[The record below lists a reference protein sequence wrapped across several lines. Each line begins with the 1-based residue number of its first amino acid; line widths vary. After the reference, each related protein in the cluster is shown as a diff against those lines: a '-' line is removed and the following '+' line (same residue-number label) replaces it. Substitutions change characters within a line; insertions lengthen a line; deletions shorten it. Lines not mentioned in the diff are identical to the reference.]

1 MAFGVLGTR
10 LFVGAAP
17 LADIFASADQLTD
30 FTSLSAG
37 IEVGQIESMGNI
49 GKKFTLVTFMAIAD
63 GRTIKLKGGFDP
75 GSLPL
80 VVASDTTDAGQLLL
94 ETYANAAT
102 QSNYPFMI
110 EMNGN
115 DPTNQDMHFGAL
127 VSSFE
132 RVISSVN
139 NVLKANVQIDVNTP
153 IFLGST

>member
-10 LFVGAAP
+10 LFVGGAP
-17 LADIFASADQLTD
+17 LADIFASADILSD

-37 IEVGQIESMGNI
+37 VECGQIESMGNL
-49 GKKFTLVTFMAIAD
+49 GKKFQVVTFQAIAD
-63 GRTIKLKGGFDP
+63 GRTIKLKGGYDP
-75 GSLPL
+75 GTLPV

-94 ETYANAAT
+94 ETYANAAN
-102 QSNYPFMI
+102 QNNYPFMI

-115 DPTNQDMHFGAL
+115 DPSNEDIHFGGL
-127 VSSFE
+127 VTSFE

-139 NVLKANVQIDVNTP
+139 NVLKANVNIEVNTP